1 MTLINLFYS
10 DLKKIFGNLCVK
22 RDKRSGVDDKKMNSN
37 AEIELAPLRSLDDFI
52 LSQSRFDMMHILSEI
67 KASNLVPGF
76 RSRNTKM

>member
-10 DLKKIFGNLCVK
+10 DFKKIFGNLCVK

-67 KASNLVPGF
+67 KASNLVPGS